1 MSNIENKAILVSMTI
16 KKWALSKKSKEAGA
30 ILAIETSDKET
41 IKKMTEIVL
50 ESITYMERERNVS

>member
-1 MSNIENKAILVSMTI
+1 MKKIQISPSILSADFAQLGAEI
-16 KKWALSKKSKEAGA
+16 KRLEAGA

-50 ESITYMERERNVS
+50 ESITYMEREKNVS